1 VIAGGVAAFF
11 ATERNR
17 EVVEKLRAAG
27 VDLGRVE
34 VPTEPQVLAGMVGRR
49 DRTLEG
55 HSRTGQR
62 TPSRRAGARRPGA

>member
-17 EVVEKLRAAG
+17 EVGREAAGGG

-34 VPTEPQVLAGMVGRR
+34 VPTEPQVLAGM
-49 DRTLEG
+49 
-55 HSRTGQR
+55 S
-62 TPSRRAGARRPGA
+62 SW